1 MIASLSKNYG
11 LHSPKGGMEVRPNK
25 GSLHEYQDRHERLR
39 YQPKRG
45 NQHVSLR
52 YEEIDPLNPI
62 QDRSMWI
69 PIGRGK
75 NRDVAYVS
83 RPCLENGNGIGL
95 GVQNFLQYLYAKLK
109 QEELRG
115 NIPLP
120 TIQSW
125 NGRTRA
131 KADAMASL
139 EAVAVEEI
147 KLH

>member
-1 MIASLSKNYG
+1 MIASLAK
-11 LHSPKGGMEVRPNK
+11 
-25 GSLHEYQDRHERLR
+25 
-39 YQPKRG
+39 
-45 NQHVSLR
+45 
-52 YEEIDPLNPI
+52 
-62 QDRSMWI
+62 RSMWI

-83 RPCLENGNGIGL
+83 RPCPENGNGIGL

-131 KADAMASL
+131 KADAMTSL
-139 EAVAVEEI
+139 EAVVVEEI
-147 KLH
+147 KLHREWVNG